1 MFERYNDFASEYE
14 VAIPIIQRDYVQGA
28 DANFEKRDRFL
39 ASIFDALLSNGRLEI
54 DFIYGS
60 SDRKDDEKIFQPVD
74 GQQRLTTLAL
84 IGWLLN
90 QKVDMRYADKLKP
103 LTYTARPSTE
113 QFCMGLFS
121 YRLPEGYGT
130 ISDHIK
136 KVPGFRS
143 IRSGDAAVA

>member
-1 MFERYNDFASEYE
+1 MYERYNDFASEYE

-90 QKVDMRYADKLKP
+90 QKVDMRYADKL
-103 LTYTARPSTE
+103 
-113 QFCMGLFS
+113 
-121 YRLPEGYGT
+121 
-130 ISDHIK
+130 
-136 KVPGFRS
+136 
-143 IRSGDAAVA
+143 